1 MYLKKIISGSII
13 ILSVSIIF
21 VSSCTLKT
29 ETVEPYLIKIDSLSA
44 PDTVPVKFVFTINL
58 FGYVGPNK
66 CYAFEKAYQTTS
78 DLNEIVIEAW
88 GKYSYYGDP
97 CLEGEVLMDA
107 KFEMSVAK
115 SGNYIIKGVQPNGYY
130 YERKLVVK

>member
-1 MYLKKIISGSII
+1 MNLKKLITGIIVLTSFIALI
-13 ILSVSIIF
+13 
-21 VSSCTLKT
+21 SSCAMKT
-29 ETVEPYLIKIDSLSA
+29 ETIEPYLIKIDSLYA
-44 PDTVPVKFVFTINL
+44 PDTVNVKYVFTIEL

-66 CYAFEKAYQTTS
+66 CYAYDKAYQTTT
-78 DLNEIVIEAW
+78 DQNEIVIEAW

-97 CLEGEVLMDA
+97 CIEEEVLMNA

-115 SGNYIIKGVQPNGYY
+115 AGNFIIKGVQPNGYF